1 MPSNDPENPLLLR
14 VPALDIAK
22 HPAVIPESLEYEP
35 FEADTTPLSE
45 TATDSNENT
54 NQRSHNQDISSSL

>member
-1 MPSNDPENPLLLR
+1 MPSNDHENPLLLR
-14 VPALDIAK
+14 VAATDIVK

-45 TATDSNENT
+45 TATDFNQDT
-54 NQRSHNQDISSSL
+54 NQRSHNQDSSSL